1 MPAYAI
7 NDYDA
12 YEPSGVVL
20 FAKSNIEARRR
31 GAAKLNCDEIGGL
44 SCVRAPWADEFEATG
59 IIPAAVMLANGW
71 ILSCGGCDQMICG
84 GSTVTRWVKNDD
96 GEEEEVEI
104 DVDPVGSQHSA
115 FCTPECRDRELWR
128 RAWMRRG
135 DRRCFEVFKRE
146 LLRKYPCVTIDP
158 DKPEDQR
165 WSGHHHRYFGV
176 HSKSKRGRA
185 ICFVVKFTFPGAKY
199 GGSYRYDL
207 DYEAT
212 KGKRQV
218 LIANHDVDAWR
229 AFCGVV
235 VDA

>member
-12 YEPSGVVL
+12 SEPSGVVL

-31 GAAKLNCDEIGGL
+31 GAAELNCDEIGGL
-44 SCVRAPWADEFEATG
+44 SCVRAPWADEYETTG
-59 IIPAAVMLANGW
+59 IVPAAVMLANGW
-71 ILSCGGCDQMICG
+71 SLSCGGCDQMIHE
-84 GSTVTRWVKNDD
+84 GSTVTRWVENDD

-128 RAWMRRG
+128 RAWMKRG

-146 LLRKYPCVTIDP
+146 LLRKHPGVTVEP
-158 DKPEDQR
+158 DKPADER
-165 WSGHHHRYFGV
+165 WSGHHHRYFGR

-207 DYEAT
+207 GYEDA
-212 KGKRQV
+212 KGKRDV
-218 LIANHDVDAWR
+218 LIANADVEAWR
-229 AFCGVV
+229 AFCG
-235 VDA
+235 ANI